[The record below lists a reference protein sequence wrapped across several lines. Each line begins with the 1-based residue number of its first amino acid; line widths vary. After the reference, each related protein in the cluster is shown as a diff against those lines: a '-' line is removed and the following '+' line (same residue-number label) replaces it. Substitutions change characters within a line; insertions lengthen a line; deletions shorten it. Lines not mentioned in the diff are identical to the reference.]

1 MADEIAQGLEDSVLP
16 SNPPGVAECLVQ
28 TDLQIK
34 PWGLGQVDNTE
45 RISQVLVREVL
56 SKCRPLEINFP
67 VTRGCSKTGHG
78 QGGFI
83 RREAIHSSPG
93 GTRTTKYS
101 VIPVTAK
108 HNLRRVF
115 APDGGR
121 EHRPTEARFK
131 LRGGY
136 VQMESGDLDWVP
148 TEVDLFDLRAGLEAR
163 PAWTLYGLDISVAE
177 LIDDPMH
184 SATDSNQ
191 SFSKIRQGF
200 TLEKGQKV
208 GIAVMFD
215 EDSKPTKKTIGGAF
229 EQGLEVNISELDIE
243 RIYGQPGKVNIYT
256 GEIIYVGEKHIEY
269 SINSFTG
276 CSGAIVFLLDKDQ
289 PPSVDPSDWGRAV
302 AIHSGAHPTLGDRN
316 YGLLIN
322 HHPSFDY

>member
-1 MADEIAQGLEDSVLP
+1 
-16 SNPPGVAECLVQ
+16 
-28 TDLQIK
+28 
-34 PWGLGQVDNTE
+34 
-45 RISQVLVREVL
+45 
-56 SKCRPLEINFP
+56 
-67 VTRGCSKTGHG
+67 
-78 QGGFI
+78 
-83 RREAIHSSPG
+83 
-93 GTRTTKYS
+93 
-101 VIPVTAK
+101 
-108 HNLRRVF
+108 
-115 APDGGR
+115 
-121 EHRPTEARFK
+121 
-131 LRGGY
+131 
-136 VQMESGDLDWVP
+136 MESGDLDWVP